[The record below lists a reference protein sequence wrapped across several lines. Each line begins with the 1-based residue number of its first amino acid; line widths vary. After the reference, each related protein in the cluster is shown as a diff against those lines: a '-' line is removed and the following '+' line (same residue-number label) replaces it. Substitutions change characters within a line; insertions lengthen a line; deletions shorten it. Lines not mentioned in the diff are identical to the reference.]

1 MSRLYPTRYFDKKED
16 IPFALYYEKGY
27 RGVMFDIDNTLVP
40 HDCPIDDTT
49 KAFINELKEI
59 GFSICLISNNDEERV
74 KLFAEPLGV
83 DYIYKAWK
91 PARKGYE
98 AGMEKIGT
106 TVDNT
111 LFVGDQIYTDIWG
124 ANNANIYSI
133 LLDPIDPKEE
143 IQIILKRIPEKFVKW
158 RYRRMKQLPKGA
170 FDNKENI

>member
-1 MSRLYPTRYFDKKED
+1 MSNLYPVRYFDKKED

-49 KAFINELKEI
+49 KAFINGLKEI

-98 AGMEKIGT
+98 EGMEKIGT

-170 FDNKENI
+170 FDSKENI

>member
-1 MSRLYPTRYFDKKED
+1 MSRLHPTRYYDKKED
-16 IPFALYYEKGY
+16 IPVEAYYQKGY
-27 RGVMFDIDNTLVP
+27 RGIMFDVDNTLVP

-49 KAFINELKEI
+49 KAYINHLKEI

-74 KLFAEPLGV
+74 KRFAEPLGV

-91 PARKGYE
+91 PAKRGYLQ
-98 AGMEKIGT
+98 GMKKIGT
-106 TVDNT
+106 TVENT

-124 ANNANIYSI
+124 ANNAGIYSI

-158 RYRRMKQLPKGA
+158 NYRRKRKLRKNEY
-170 FDNKENI
+170 DSI